1 MASNGMV
8 PSGAMSEPLLSVK
21 NLVTRFETDRGTV
34 RAVSDVSFTVQKG
47 ETVALVGES
56 GSGKSVTA
64 LSILRLV
71 ASPPGSIDRGE
82 ILFEGRDLLS
92 LTEREM
98 RGVRGA
104 RVAVVFQ
111 EPMTSLNPVYTVGAQ
126 IAEVVR
132 LHEKT
137 TRRAAKERAIE
148 MLAAVGIPAARTRA
162 DAYPH
167 QLSGGMRQRVL
178 IAMALVCRPAL
189 LIADEPTTALDVSVQ
204 AQILELLARMQHELG
219 MSMLFITHDL
229 GIVAEIAKRVVVM
242 YAGRVV
248 ESGPVPLTF
257 QSPLHPYTRGL
268 LGSAPPEGSSRDP
281 ERKRRLDAIPGIVP
295 DLARLPEG
303 CLFRERCALYA
314 RRPPGHERCGTIE
327 PELVLTADGR
337 HVRCHYGGEAP

>member
-1 MASNGMV
+1 
-8 PSGAMSEPLLSVK
+8 MSEPLLSVR
-21 NLVTRFETDRGTV
+21 NLVTRFDTDRGTV

-82 ILFEGRDLLS
+82 IVFEGRDLLS

-98 RGVRGA
+98 RAVRGA
-104 RVAVVFQ
+104 RAAIVFQ

-137 TRRAAKERAIE
+137 SRRAAKERAIE
-148 MLAAVGIPAARTRA
+148 MLTAVGIPAARTRA

-204 AQILELLARMQHELG
+204 AQILELLARMQREIG

-229 GIVAEIAKRVVVM
+229 GVVSEIANRVVVM

-257 QSPLHPYTRGL
+257 QRPLHPYTIGL
-268 LGSAPPEGSSRDP
+268 LASAPPEGSSRDP
-281 ERKRRLDAIPGIVP
+281 DRKRRLDAIPGIVP

-303 CLFRERCALYA
+303 CLFRDRCALYA
-314 RRPPGHERCGTIE
+314 KRPPGHERCASIE
-327 PELVLTADGR
+327 PDLLSTKDGR
-337 HVRCHYGGEAP
+337 RVRCHYEGETP